1 MVAWRYLTIEQKIL
15 FTNKTLLMFMKNLFK
30 VLTVCTVAVMTL
42 SSCNCFTKMAKN
54 QDSISLTCVPEVLVL
69 NNGNVDAAITVTFPE
84 KYFNAKA
91 VLKVTPVVVFEGG
104 EVAGTTQYFQGV
116 KVEDNYTVID
126 KAMGGQYTMN
136 VTFPYDARMANSELQ
151 IRAEI
156 KCPKGSCQE
165 FTLVNLNNGAMPT
178 SEEAAILAAG
188 GDEALK
194 LARTFGITV
203 AYGINTMQRDL
214 DFSAAMESMASGYK
228 NVTNEVTKANYMYAI
243 SSSNLTKKALNSEEV
258 AAFQQKA
265 AEQKEN
271 DRIKQNI
278 YVNGYASPD
287 GPEKFN
293 DKLAAARSKSG
304 EKAAAKLLKDLGL
317 TLDASSYGEDWDG
330 FKELVAASNIEDKEL
345 ILSVLNSYE
354 SSTEREEQIKNMS
367 KVFEA
372 LKDEILPQL
381 RRAQLVNSSDI
392 TGKTDDEMAALV
404 REAKF
409 AELNEL
415 EMLHIA
421 STGKLSQA
429 EKVAVLEAAA
439 KEYKSVVAYNNL
451 GVAYAEAGEGEKAAE
466 AFAAAVKAGGNATQ
480 INNNLALVN
489 LMNGDTEAAK
499 SYTANA
505 SKETKALAA
514 AAEGNYAAAQ
524 SQLEGY
530 NAAIA
535 ATMNADYTAAKQ
547 FVANDTTAKADYLRA
562 VIATKQGD
570 FTTATAELKSAIAKD
585 ATYAERCKED
595 VNLRKFIG
603 NEIAL

>member
-1 MVAWRYLTIEQKIL
+1 
-15 FTNKTLLMFMKNLFK
+15 MFMKNLFR
-30 VLTVCTVAVMTL
+30 VLSVCTVAAMTL

-69 NNGNVDAAITVTFPE
+69 NNGNVDAAITVSFPE
-84 KYFNAKA
+84 KYFNAQA
-91 VLKVTPVVVFEGG
+91 VLRVTPVVVFEGG
-104 EVAGTTQYFQGV
+104 EVAGATQYFQGV

-126 KAMGGQYTMN
+126 KTNGGQYTMN
-136 VTFPYDARMANSELQ
+136 VTFPYEARMANSELQ
-151 IRAEI
+151 LRAEI
-156 KCPKGSCQE
+156 KCPKGSCKE
-165 FTLVNLNNGAMPT
+165 FTLINLNNGAMPT

-392 TGKTDDEMAALV
+392 TGKTDEEMVALV

-466 AFAAAVKAGGNATQ
+466 AFTAAVKAGGNATQ

-595 VNLRKFIG
+595 VNLRKYIG

>member
-1 MVAWRYLTIEQKIL
+1 
-15 FTNKTLLMFMKNLFK
+15 MKNLFK

-265 AEQKEN
+265 AEQKDN

-304 EKAAAKLLKDLGL
+304 EKAAQKLLKDLGL

-372 LKDEILPQL
+372 LKNEILPQL

-392 TGKTDDEMAALV
+392 TGKTDDEMVALV

-595 VNLRKFIG
+595 VNIRKHIG
-603 NEIAL
+603 AEIIL